1 MVKHYLVLLGFI
13 LIVLTSMQVAKSETI
28 PKAEE
33 MYVTTEDIISD
44 IIFPTIDKR
53 VIKEYGGDNRLIWH
67 WKRIVGITYNEN
79 HSYDV
84 TVRIEIPSKDIN
96 ENVEN
101 VKEDLVK
108 VRISPSCDSEKIN
121 KQKCNHGFEIEILD
135 YKHLSK

>member
-13 LIVLTSMQVAKSETI
+13 LIVLTSTQVAKSETI
-28 PKAEE
+28 PKAVE

-53 VIKEYGGDNRLIWH
+53 VIKEYGGDNRLIWQ

-84 TVRIEIPSKDIN
+84 TVRIEIPSKN
-96 ENVEN
+96 LNEN

-135 YKHLSK
+135 YKHLSQ

>member
-121 KQKCNHGFEIEILD
+121 RQKCNHGFKIEILD
-135 YKHLSK
+135 YKHLSQ

>member
-13 LIVLTSMQVAKSETI
+13 LIVLTSTQVAKSETI

-53 VIKEYGGDNRLIWH
+53 VIKEYGGDNRLIWQ

-84 TVRIEIPSKDIN
+84 TVRIEIPSKN
-96 ENVEN
+96 LNEN
-101 VKEDLVK
+101 VKEDSVK

-135 YKHLSK
+135 YKHLSQ

>member
-53 VIKEYGGDNRLIWH
+53 VITEYGGDNRLIWQ

-84 TVRIEIPSKDIN
+84 TVRIEIPSKN
-96 ENVEN
+96 LNEN

-135 YKHLSK
+135 YKHLSQ